1 MNLETAAPRSTA
13 SSLPRL
19 AWASAALVWLLLVL
33 SADIRLRAAGLG
45 CADWPACYGRLPA
58 PATPWWATAAHRA
71 AASLLG
77 VLILALVL
85 TAWRRGAH
93 RETATA
99 LMLLALTLAL
109 AVLGLMTP
117 APTRPWVTLGNV
129 VGAMGM
135 LALLVPLFAPP
146 PSRPAVAQAPWLR
159 PWAAFGVGLLFVQIA
174 LGAWLSANYAASAC
188 PGLAGCWAEGWASA
202 NWKAFDP
209 TRELA
214 VVGGAIQPPADTPFI
229 HMVHR
234 LGAVVV
240 FVYLGALGLRARR
253 CARGSALLL
262 LGVLGLQLALGL
274 ALVALG
280 LPLLLAVAHNA
291 GAALLLGAAVRLYSC
306 SK

>member
-1 MNLETAAPRSTA
+1 MYSETAAPPPARSL
-13 SSLPRL
+13 LPPL
-19 AWASAALVWLLLVL
+19 AWASAALVFLLLVL
-33 SADIRLRAAGLG
+33 SAYIRLRAAGLG

-58 PATPWWATAAHRA
+58 PAAPWWATAAHRA

-77 VLILALVL
+77 VLILAMVL
-85 TAWRRGAH
+85 TAWRRAAR

-99 LMLLALTLAL
+99 LALLALTLAL
-109 AVLGLMTP
+109 AALGLQTP
-117 APTRPWVTLGNV
+117 APSRPWVTLGNV

-135 LALLVPLFAPP
+135 LALLVSLLPRRA
-146 PSRPAVAQAPWLR
+146 AQAPGLR
-159 PWAAFGVGLLFVQIA
+159 PWMALGVVLLFVQIA

-188 PGLAGCWAEGWASA
+188 PSLPGCGAEGWASA
-202 NWKAFDP
+202 DWKAFDP

-214 VVGGAIQPPADTPFI
+214 VVGGAIQPAAAAPFI

-240 FVYLGALGLRARR
+240 FLYLGALGLLALRR
-253 CARGSALLL
+253 ARGSALVLL
-262 LGVLGLQLALGL
+262 ALLGLQLAAGL